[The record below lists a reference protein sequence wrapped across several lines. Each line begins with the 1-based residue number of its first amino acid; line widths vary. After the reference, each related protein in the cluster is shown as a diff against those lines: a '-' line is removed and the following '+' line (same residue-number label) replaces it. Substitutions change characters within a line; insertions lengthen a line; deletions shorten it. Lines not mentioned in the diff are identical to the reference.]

1 VGLIRS
7 PDGRIWKL
15 DRVRPKLR
23 EAETFKV
30 PFFWSSVVATVVL
43 LVFIVRWVAL
53 DPGPVAYIFLVPLV
67 VWLVERGFHALRPF
81 IRAETEGPPRE
92 TLMWRPGSRWGY
104 GRVERRIVDAIAT
117 GRPETDVKGAP
128 LARSG

>member
-7 PDGRIWKL
+7 PDGRVWKL
-15 DRVRPKLR
+15 DRIRPKLR

-30 PFFWSSVVATVVL
+30 PFFWSSVVATIVL
-43 LVFIVRWVAL
+43 LVFIVRWVAV

-104 GRVERRIVDAIAT
+104 GRVERRIVDAIEC

-128 LARSG
+128 LAPSG